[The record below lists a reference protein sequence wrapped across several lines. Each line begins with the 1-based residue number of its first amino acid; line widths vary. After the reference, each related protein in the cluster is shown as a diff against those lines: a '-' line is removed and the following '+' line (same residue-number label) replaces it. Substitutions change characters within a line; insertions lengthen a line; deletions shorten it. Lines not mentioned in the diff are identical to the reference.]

1 MKPEI
6 NSLRS
11 IVLAGLVLALATVLP
26 AQSAGSDTGKAT
38 TPPASAPSAQPAPGT
53 TPVGGDSPAPAD
65 TKQPAT
71 QQPTS
76 TRPSGKSS
84 PDATSKEPA
93 PGTTPVGGDIPAK
106 SADLEKVVPVGGD
119 LIKVKPGSV
128 EDVSA
133 VGNRDIGGR
142 GLGNWYS
149 TDTEIKMGKTYA
161 DEIEKSSKF
170 ITDPVVTEYVNRIGQ
185 NIVKNS
191 DCKVPFTI
199 KVLDSDE
206 INAFALPGGFFY
218 VNSGL
223 ILNADEEAE
232 LAGVM
237 AHETA
242 HVCAHHAVRE
252 MTRMN
257 YAQLGTIPL
266 IFIGGWTGYGIY
278 EAASIGIPITFM
290 KFSREFE
297 AQADYLGVQ
306 YMYRAGYDPQAFITF
321 FEKIQALE
329 KRKPGAVAKVFADH
343 PQTPDRILHTQEE
356 IARILPAR
364 DEYMVT
370 TSEFDDVKAR
380 LARIENKR
388 RLTDTK
394 GVTRPS
400 LRRASTGTDSGSSPA
415 RPTTARVPTTSPRC
429 IAATT
434 RTKSDALQGGRQSR
448 KGTAQP
454 ERVLLL
460 VLSAASLYI
469 GCGRQLHSIHEENCH
484 FRGGLCLHSAA
495 DEDRQSDA
503 SRAAARHRVCPQS
516 PAGHRVQR
524 QRHHHGGQSPD
535 RDTS

>member
-1 MKPEI
+1 MKPEFKGI
-6 NSLRS
+6 RTTM
-11 IVLAGLVLALATVLP
+11 LAGLVLALAAVLG
-26 AQSAGSDTGKAT
+26 AQTTDSNSPQTGST
-38 TPPASAPSAQPAPGT
+38 TASAPTAQPAPGTTSVGGDVPATPAAKQPASTTSSGDSKPDTKTSKQPAPGT
-53 TPVGGDSPAPAD
+53 TPVGGDTAPKVD
-65 TKQPAT
+65 
-71 QQPTS
+71 
-76 TRPSGKSS
+76 
-84 PDATSKEPA
+84 PD
-93 PGTTPVGGDIPAK
+93 
-106 SADLEKVVPVGGD
+106 KVVAVGSEIGK
-119 LIKVKPGSV
+119 IKSGSV
-128 EDVSA
+128 EDVGA

-142 GLGNWYS
+142 GIGNWYS
-149 TDTEIKMGKTYA
+149 TDTEIKMCKTYA
-161 DEIEKSSKF
+161 DQIEKSSKL
-170 ITDPVVTEYVNRIGQ
+170 ITDSLITEYVNRIGQ

-199 KVLDSDE
+199 KVIDSDE

-242 HVCAHHAVRE
+242 HVCAHHAVRQ

-297 AQADYLGVQ
+297 SQADYLGVQ

-356 IARILPAR
+356 IARILPAK

-370 TSEFDDVKAR
+370 TSEFEDVKAR

-400 LRRASTGTDSGSSPA
+400 LRRASTGTDTTGSSTSQTGDSTSA
-415 RPTTARVPTTSPRC
+415 SDDKPT
-429 IAATT
+429 
-434 RTKSDALQGGRQSR
+434 
-448 KGTAQP
+448 
-454 ERVLLL
+454 
-460 VLSAASLYI
+460 
-469 GCGRQLHSIHEENCH
+469 LH
-484 FRGGLCLHSAA
+484 R
-495 DEDRQSDA
+495 
-503 SRAAARHRVCPQS
+503 
-516 PAGHRVQR
+516 
-524 QRHHHGGQSPD
+524 
-535 RDTS
+535 RDDQN